1 MATGLVTNF
10 DLLMG
15 LPNFQRDV
23 VETYEELISV
33 DREGEY
39 AQGHIVYCKET
50 DSYYS
55 YTEVYS
61 QEMGFFKP
69 LSLGGGID
77 FVEIESD
84 IEYSDLDFVDTESDL
99 VPEEPEPEPEPEP
112 NPEDPNNPEGG
123 EDGGGGTEDGGEDT
137 GGNDGNGENNGEDN
151 GEVEEP
157 TEPTEPIT

>member
-10 DLLMG
+10 DLRMG

-23 VETYEELISV
+23 VDTYEELISV

-39 AQGHIVYCKET
+39 AQGHIVYCNET

-55 YTEVYS
+55 YTKVYS

-69 LSLGGGID
+69 LSLGGGLD
-77 FVEIESD
+77 FVEIDSEID
-84 IEYSDLDFVDTESDL
+84 YSDLDFVDTESDI
-99 VPEEPEPEPEPEP
+99 VPEEP
-112 NPEDPNNPEGG
+112 NPENPNNPEGG
-123 EDGGGGTEDGGEDT
+123 EDGGDGTEDGGEDT

-157 TEPTEPIT
+157 TEPIT

>member
-55 YTEVYS
+55 YTNVYTE
-61 QEMGFFKP
+61 EMGFFKP

-99 VPEEPEPEPEPEP
+99 VPEEPEPEEP
-112 NPEDPNNPEGG
+112 NTPEEPNNPEGG
-123 EDGGGGTEDGGEDT
+123 EDGGGGTEDVGGS
-137 GGNDGNGENNGEDN
+137 ENNGEDN
-151 GEVEEP
+151 EEGED
-157 TEPTEPIT
+157 TTEPIT

>member
-1 MATGLVTNF
+1 MATGLIDNF

-33 DREGEY
+33 EREGEY
-39 AQGHIVYCKET
+39 AQGHIVYCKGK

-55 YTEVYS
+55 YTNVYTK
-61 QEMGFFKP
+61 EMGFFKQ
-69 LSLGGGID
+69 LSLGGGLD
-77 FVEIESD
+77 FVEIDSEKD
-84 IEYSDLDFVDTESDL
+84 YSDLDFVDTESDI
-99 VPEEPEPEPEPEP
+99 VPGEPEPEPEP
-112 NPEDPNNPEGG
+112 NPEDPNNPVGG
-123 EDGGGGTEDGGEDT
+123 EDGGDGTEDGGEDT

-157 TEPTEPIT
+157 TEPTEPTT